1 MAEAGAAVPEALM
14 GSTETREVLKACAQG
29 MKAVTQALTVLG
41 VAMGR
46 LGTGAP
52 RAQSVV
58 SLEEDE
64 LKESDVVVTAVFS
77 SCPFPGT
84 DGAQVDTQD
93 AVNQRRR
100 IPATP
105 QRVSRMD
112 SALAVIGALGRESE
126 VGMQSKSVDVS
137 FAALRFARFR
147 LPSGRVLAA
156 ARSWEWEI
164 AFREISEW
172 AGPRG
177 AFHLT
182 KSDGTL
188 LRVTSLLRVN
198 TLENGEYGVIIQPDA
213 GHGFELVILDEDGN
227 RASRPA
233 QLMQTGGFQHNAPAY
248 LREYLALRDA
258 PERTRW
264 GTAWAAW
271 LLMPYQCEHCKL
283 VTTVLGANLL
293 EWPIDFDCCRACSG
307 RDFFN
312 CARCER
318 IVDESEPDVNMRPQD
333 DALIWCAECSVRH
346 SGNFTG
352 C

>member
-1 MAEAGAAVPEALM
+1 M
-14 GSTETREVLKACAQG
+14 
-29 MKAVTQALTVLG
+29 
-41 VAMGR
+41 
-46 LGTGAP
+46 
-52 RAQSVV
+52 
-58 SLEEDE
+58 
-64 LKESDVVVTAVFS
+64 
-77 SCPFPGT
+77 
-84 DGAQVDTQD
+84 
-93 AVNQRRR
+93 
-100 IPATP
+100 
-105 QRVSRMD
+105 
-112 SALAVIGALGRESE
+112 
-126 VGMQSKSVDVS
+126 
-137 FAALRFARFR
+137 
-147 LPSGRVLAA
+147 LAA

-188 LRVTSLLRVN
+188 LRVGADSEN

-293 EWPIDFDCCRACSG
+293 EWPIDFDCRRACSG

-318 IVDESEPDVNMRPQD
+318 IVDKSEPDVNIRPQD